1 MVMLRDRSLLA
12 ISLVVAVTF
21 IGIGMVVP
29 VRVLYAQS
37 RGASLAIIGA
47 MASAFLLSNFLC
59 QYPVG
64 WLSDRWG
71 RKRIMVCG
79 LIAQAALGLVYL
91 TVTDP
96 LAFVAL
102 RLVEGAFAAAVLPA
116 ARALVAD
123 IVPPERR
130 GEAYGIFGAFLNAGF
145 LLGPALGGLL
155 ATTGY
160 ASAFVGSCVFRLAAL
175 VIVVTLVRD
184 EGQDRPAAR
193 LRARAAPRR
202 ALFTRPLL
210 GAYILVFGD
219 NLYFGFDLTLM
230 PLWMRQHLGAPV
242 AAIGLAYA
250 VWALPNIVGAPLGGR
265 FADRAR
271 RSSLIIAF
279 GLAQV
284 PLYAAYGLSST
295 IAPVI
300 FIFGLHGAVYALMQ
314 PAVDAT
320 LAAASPPEARARAQS
335 VYSAVG
341 LASAFIAANTLS
353 ALYGL
358 NFRLPLFVMAGGF
371 GLCVL
376 IGGALIRFSERDGLL
391 LASGHATAVA
401 EGGAAR

>member
-1 MVMLRDRSLLA
+1 VLRNRSLLA

-37 RGASLAIIGA
+37 HGASLAIIGA
-47 MASAFLLSNFLC
+47 MASAFLLSNVLC

-64 WLSDRWG
+64 WLSDLWG
-71 RKRIMVCG
+71 RKRMMVCG
-79 LIAQAALGLVYL
+79 LAAQAALGLVYL
-91 TVTDP
+91 AVTDP

-102 RLVEGAFAAAVLPA
+102 CLVEGAFAASVLPA

-123 IVPPERR
+123 SVPSEHR

-145 LLGPALGGLL
+145 LLGPAIGGLL

-160 ASAFVGSCVFRLAAL
+160 ASAFIGSCVFRLIAL
-175 VIVVTLVRD
+175 AIVLALVRD
-184 EGQDRPAAR
+184 DGRARPAAR
-193 LRARAAPRR
+193 SRARAVPRR
-202 ALFTRPLL
+202 ALFTMPLL

-230 PLWMRQHLGAPV
+230 PLWMRHHLGAPV

-265 FADRAR
+265 LADGAR
-271 RSSLIIAF
+271 RSSLIVAF

-284 PLYAAYGLSST
+284 PMYAAYGLQSAV
-295 IAPVI
+295 APVI
-300 FIFGLHGAVYALMQ
+300 LIFGLHGAVYALMQ

-320 LAAASPPEARARAQS
+320 LAAASPPDARARAQG

-341 LASAFIAANTLS
+341 LASAFIAANALS
-353 ALYGL
+353 VLYSL
-358 NFRLPLFVMAGGF
+358 NFRLPLFAMAGGF

-376 IGGALIRFSERDGLL
+376 VGGALIRLSERDGLVPT
-391 LASGHATAVA
+391 AGQAVA
-401 EGGAAR
+401 ATERGAAR

>member
-1 MVMLRDRSLLA
+1 VLRNRSLLA

-37 RGASLAIIGA
+37 HGASLAIIGA
-47 MASAFLLSNFLC
+47 MASAFLLSNVLC

-64 WLSDRWG
+64 WLSDLWG
-71 RKRIMVCG
+71 RKRMMVCG
-79 LIAQAALGLVYL
+79 LAAQAALGLVYL
-91 TVTDP
+91 AVTDP

-102 RLVEGAFAAAVLPA
+102 RLVEGAFAASVLPA

-123 IVPPERR
+123 SVPSEHR

-145 LLGPALGGLL
+145 LLGPAIGGLL

-160 ASAFVGSCVFRLAAL
+160 ASAFIGSCVFRLIAL
-175 VIVVTLVRD
+175 AIVLALVRD
-184 EGQDRPAAR
+184 DGRARPAAR
-193 LRARAAPRR
+193 SRARAVPRR
-202 ALFTRPLL
+202 ALFTMPLL

-230 PLWMRQHLGAPV
+230 PLWMRHHLGAPV

-265 FADRAR
+265 LADGAR
-271 RSSLIIAF
+271 RSSLIVAF

-284 PLYAAYGLSST
+284 PMYAAYGLQSAV
-295 IAPVI
+295 APVI
-300 FIFGLHGAVYALMQ
+300 LIFGLHGAVYALMQ

-320 LAAASPPEARARAQS
+320 LAAASPPDARARAQG

-341 LASAFIAANTLS
+341 LASAFIAANALS
-353 ALYGL
+353 VLYSL
-358 NFRLPLFVMAGGF
+358 NFRLPLFAMAGGF

-376 IGGALIRFSERDGLL
+376 VGGALIRLSERDGLVPT
-391 LASGHATAVA
+391 AGQAVA
-401 EGGAAR
+401 ATERGAAR

>member
-1 MVMLRDRSLLA
+1 MLRNRSLLA

-37 RGASLAIIGA
+37 HGASLAIIGA
-47 MASAFLLSNFLC
+47 MASAFLLSNVLC

-64 WLSDRWG
+64 WLSDLWG
-71 RKRIMVCG
+71 RKRMMVCG
-79 LIAQAALGLVYL
+79 LAAQAALGLVYL
-91 TVTDP
+91 AVTDP

-102 RLVEGAFAAAVLPA
+102 RLVEGAFAASVLPA

-123 IVPPERR
+123 SVPSEHR

-145 LLGPALGGLL
+145 LLGPAIGGLL

-160 ASAFVGSCVFRLAAL
+160 ASAFIGSCVFRLIAL
-175 VIVVTLVRD
+175 AIVLALVRD
-184 EGQDRPAAR
+184 DGRARPAAR
-193 LRARAAPRR
+193 SRARAVPRR
-202 ALFTRPLL
+202 ALFTMPLL

-230 PLWMRQHLGAPV
+230 PLWMRHHLGAPV

-265 FADRAR
+265 LADGAR
-271 RSSLIIAF
+271 RSSLIVAF

-284 PLYAAYGLSST
+284 PMYAAYGLQSAV
-295 IAPVI
+295 APVI
-300 FIFGLHGAVYALMQ
+300 LIFGLHGAVYALMQ

-320 LAAASPPEARARAQS
+320 LAAASPPDARARAQG

-341 LASAFIAANTLS
+341 LASAFIAANALS
-353 ALYGL
+353 VLYSL
-358 NFRLPLFVMAGGF
+358 NFRLPLFAMAGGF

-376 IGGALIRFSERDGLL
+376 VGGALIRLSERDGLVPT
-391 LASGHATAVA
+391 AGQAVA
-401 EGGAAR
+401 ATERGAAR

>member
-1 MVMLRDRSLLA
+1 MLRNRSLLA

-37 RGASLAIIGA
+37 HGASLAVIGA

-64 WLSDRWG
+64 WLSDLWG
-71 RKRIMVCG
+71 RKRLMIGG
-79 LIAQAALGLVYL
+79 LAAQAVLGLVYL
-91 TVTDP
+91 AVTDP
-96 LAFVAL
+96 FAFVLL
-102 RLVEGAFAAAVLPA
+102 RFIEGAVAASVLPA

-123 IVPPERR
+123 TVPPERR
-130 GEAYGIFGAFLNAGF
+130 GEAYGIFGSFLNAGF
-145 LLGPALGGLL
+145 LLGPAIGGLL

-160 ASAFVGSCVFRLAAL
+160 ASAFIGSCVFRLVAL
-175 VIVVTLVRD
+175 AIVVALIRD
-184 EGQDRPAAR
+184 DGRGRTTDRI
-193 LRARAAPRR
+193 RARAVLRR
-202 ALFTRPLL
+202 ALFTWPLI

-230 PLWMRQHLGAPV
+230 PLWMRHHLGAPV

-265 FADRAR
+265 LADRAR
-271 RSSLIIAF
+271 RSSLIVAF

-284 PLYAAYGLSST
+284 PFYTAYGLLGA

-300 FIFGLHGAVYALMQ
+300 LVFGLHGAVYALMQ

-320 LAAASPPEARARAQS
+320 LAAASPPDARARVQG

-341 LASAFIAANTLS
+341 LASAFIAANALS
-353 ALYGL
+353 FLYGL
-358 NFRLPLFVMAGGF
+358 NFRLPLFVMAAGF

-376 IGGALIRFSERDGLL
+376 AGGALIRRSERRGLVPVV
-391 LASGHATAVA
+391 GR
-401 EGGAAR
+401 AAPIT

>member
-1 MVMLRDRSLLA
+1 MLRNRSLLA

-37 RGASLAIIGA
+37 HGASLAIIGA

-64 WLSDRWG
+64 WLSDLWG
-71 RKRIMVCG
+71 RKRMMVCG
-79 LIAQAALGLVYL
+79 LAAQAALGLVYL
-91 TVTDP
+91 AVTDP

-102 RLVEGAFAAAVLPA
+102 RLVEGACAASVLPA

-123 IVPPERR
+123 SVPSDHR

-145 LLGPALGGLL
+145 LLGPAIGGLL

-160 ASAFVGSCVFRLAAL
+160 ASAFIGSCVFRLIAL
-175 VIVVTLVRD
+175 VIVLALVRD
-184 EGQDRPAAR
+184 DGQARPAAR
-193 LRARAAPRR
+193 IRAQAVPRR
-202 ALFTRPLL
+202 ALFTMPLL

-230 PLWMRQHLGAPV
+230 PLWMRHHLGAPV

-265 FADRAR
+265 LADWAR
-271 RSSLIIAF
+271 RSSLIVAF

-284 PLYAAYGLSST
+284 PMYAAYGLQSAV
-295 IAPVI
+295 APVI
-300 FIFGLHGAVYALMQ
+300 LIFGLHGAVYALMQ

-320 LAAASPPEARARAQS
+320 LAAASPPDARARAQG

-341 LASAFIAANTLS
+341 LASAFIAANALS

-358 NFRLPLFVMAGGF
+358 NFRLPLFAMAGGF

-376 IGGALIRFSERDGLL
+376 VGGALIRLSERNGLVPT
-391 LASGHATAVA
+391 AGQATAVT
-401 EGGAAR
+401 EEGAAR